1 MFEPVKNMR
10 VYVDRLVPIWIL
22 KTQDCRVHGPPGYMA
37 GPSQVSKNF
46 KPGKMWNILSSFIHV
61 SRQKILIRKREVE
74 ERKRE
79 VEERKREVKER
90 KTEVEERKR
99 EVEPRGKEK
108 WKRGIEK

>member
-46 KPGKMWNILSSFIHV
+46 KPGKMWEILSSFIHV
-61 SRQKILIRKREVE
+61 SRQKILIRN
-74 ERKRE
+74 KRE

-90 KTEVEERKR
+90 KR
-99 EVEPRGKEK
+99 
-108 WKRGIEK
+108 